1 MKRDALK
8 QDERAAATELGYI
21 FTFLLGVLLLTMFS
35 LWAYDIETATR
46 ERWNVNA
53 IQSNLDD
60 LAAAVE
66 RADEAS
72 RIDGANYAESVEW
85 RSSEADESR
94 FKLVLTDVE
103 ISLVDEGGTLD
114 TSVLISGT
122 GNGSHEGEIY
132 LGGAAKIWVVHNNGI
147 TSIQLDRPQSM

>member
-1 MKRDALK
+1 MIEFGLRRD
-8 QDERAAATELGYI
+8 EHAAATELGYV

-35 LWAYDIETATR
+35 VWAWDIETATR
-46 ERWNVNA
+46 SRWNENA
-53 IQSNLDD
+53 IEANMDD
-60 LAAAVE
+60 IAAAIE

-94 FKLVLTDVE
+94 FKLILNDFE

-122 GNGSHEGEIY
+122 GSGSHEGEIY
-132 LGGAAKIWVVHNNGI
+132 LGGATKIWVVHNNGI

>member
-1 MKRDALK
+1 MIEFGLRRD
-8 QDERAAATELGYI
+8 EHAAATELGYV

-35 LWAYDIETATR
+35 VWAWDIETATR
-46 ERWNVNA
+46 SRWNENA
-53 IQSNLDD
+53 IEANMDD
-60 LAAAVE
+60 IAAAIE

-72 RIDGANYAESVEW
+72 RIDGTNYAESVEW
-85 RSSEADESR
+85 RNSEADESR
-94 FKLVLTDVE
+94 FKLILTDVE

-122 GNGSHEGEIY
+122 GSGSHEGEIY
-132 LGGAAKIWVVHNNGI
+132 LGGAAKIWIVHNNGI

>member
-1 MKRDALK
+1 MIEFELRRD
-8 QDERAAATELGYI
+8 EHAAATELGYV

-35 LWAYDIETATR
+35 VWAWDIETATR
-46 ERWNVNA
+46 SRWNENA
-53 IQSNLDD
+53 IEANMDD
-60 LAAAVE
+60 IGAAIE

-94 FKLVLTDVE
+94 FKLILTDVE

>member
-1 MKRDALK
+1 MIEFELRRD
-8 QDERAAATELGYI
+8 EHAAATELGYV

-35 LWAYDIETATR
+35 VWAWDIETATR
-46 ERWNVNA
+46 SRWNENA
-53 IQSNLDD
+53 IEANMDD
-60 LAAAVE
+60 IGAAIE

-94 FKLVLTDVE
+94 FKLILTDVE
-103 ISLVDEGGTLD
+103 LSLVDEGGTLD

-122 GNGSHEGEIY
+122 GSGSHEGEIY
-132 LGGAAKIWVVHNNGI
+132 LGGAAKIWVVHHNGI

>member
-1 MKRDALK
+1 MIEFELRRD
-8 QDERAAATELGYI
+8 EHAAATELGYI

-35 LWAYDIETATR
+35 VWAWDIETATR
-46 ERWNVNA
+46 SRWNEIA
-53 IQSNLDD
+53 IEANMDD
-60 LAAAVE
+60 IAAAVE

-85 RSSEADESR
+85 RNSEADESK
-94 FKLVLTDVE
+94 FILILTDVE

-122 GNGSHEGEIY
+122 GSGSHEGQIS
-132 LGGAAKIWVVHNNGI
+132 LAGATKIWVVHNNGI

>member
-1 MKRDALK
+1 MIEFGLRRD
-8 QDERAAATELGYI
+8 EHAAATELGYV

-35 LWAYDIETATR
+35 VWAWDIETATR
-46 ERWNVNA
+46 SRWNENA
-53 IQSNLDD
+53 IEANMDD
-60 LAAAVE
+60 IAAAIE

-85 RSSEADESR
+85 RNSEADESR

-122 GNGSHEGEIY
+122 GSGSHEGEIY
-132 LGGAAKIWVVHNNGI
+132 LGGAAKIWIVHNNGI

>member
-1 MKRDALK
+1 MIEFELRRD
-8 QDERAAATELGYI
+8 EHAAATELGYV

-35 LWAYDIETATR
+35 VWAWDIETATR
-46 ERWNVNA
+46 SRWNENA
-53 IQSNLDD
+53 IEANMDD
-60 LAAAVE
+60 IAAAIE

-94 FKLVLTDVE
+94 FKLILTDVE

>member
-1 MKRDALK
+1 MREFGLRRD
-8 QDERAAATELGYI
+8 EHAAATELGYV

-35 LWAYDIETATR
+35 VWAWDIETATR
-46 ERWNVNA
+46 SRWNENA
-53 IQSNLDD
+53 IEANMDD
-60 LAAAVE
+60 IAAAIE

-94 FKLVLTDVE
+94 FKLILNDFE

-122 GNGSHEGEIY
+122 GSGSHEGEIY

>member
-1 MKRDALK
+1 MIEFGLRRD
-8 QDERAAATELGYI
+8 EHAAATELGYV

-35 LWAYDIETATR
+35 VWAWDIETATR
-46 ERWNVNA
+46 SRWNENA
-53 IQSNLDD
+53 IEANMDD
-60 LAAAVE
+60 IAAAIE

-85 RSSEADESR
+85 RNSEADESR
-94 FKLVLTDVE
+94 FKLILTDVE

-114 TSVLISGT
+114 TSVLISAT
-122 GNGSHEGEIY
+122 GSGSHEGELY

>member
-1 MKRDALK
+1 MIEFGLRRD
-8 QDERAAATELGYI
+8 EHAAATELGYV

-35 LWAYDIETATR
+35 VWAWDIETATR
-46 ERWNVNA
+46 SRWNENA
-53 IQSNLDD
+53 IEANMDD
-60 LAAAVE
+60 IAAAIE

-85 RSSEADESR
+85 RNSEADESR
-94 FKLVLTDVE
+94 FKLILTDVE

>member
-1 MKRDALK
+1 MIEFELRRD
-8 QDERAAATELGYI
+8 EHAAATELGYI

-35 LWAYDIETATR
+35 VWAWDIETATR
-46 ERWNVNA
+46 SRWNEIA
-53 IQSNLDD
+53 IEANMDD
-60 LAAAVE
+60 IAAAVE

-85 RSSEADESR
+85 RNSEADESK
-94 FKLVLTDVE
+94 FILILTDVE

-122 GNGSHEGEIY
+122 GSGSHEGEIS
-132 LGGAAKIWVVHNNGI
+132 LAGATKIWVVHNNGI
-147 TSIQLDRPQSM
+147 TSIQLDRPQST

>member
-1 MKRDALK
+1 MIEFGLRRD
-8 QDERAAATELGYI
+8 EHAAATELGYV

-35 LWAYDIETATR
+35 VWAWDIETATR
-46 ERWNVNA
+46 SRWNENA
-53 IQSNLDD
+53 IEANMDD
-60 LAAAVE
+60 IAAAIE

-85 RSSEADESR
+85 RNSEADESR
-94 FKLVLTDVE
+94 FKLILTDVE

-122 GNGSHEGEIY
+122 GSGSHEGEIY

>member
-1 MKRDALK
+1 MIEFELRRD
-8 QDERAAATELGYI
+8 EHAAAMELGYI

-35 LWAYDIETATR
+35 VWAWDIETATR
-46 ERWNVNA
+46 SRWNEIA
-53 IQSNLDD
+53 IEANMDD
-60 LAAAVE
+60 IAAAVE

-85 RSSEADESR
+85 RNSEADESK
-94 FKLVLTDVE
+94 FILILTDVE

-122 GNGSHEGEIY
+122 GSGSHEGQIS
-132 LGGAAKIWVVHNNGI
+132 LAGATKIWVVHNNGI

>member
-1 MKRDALK
+1 MIEFELRRD
-8 QDERAAATELGYI
+8 EHAAATELGYI

-35 LWAYDIETATR
+35 VWAWDIETATR
-46 ERWNVNA
+46 SRWNEIA
-53 IQSNLDD
+53 IEANMDD
-60 LAAAVE
+60 IAAAVE

-85 RSSEADESR
+85 RNSEADESK
-94 FKLVLTDVE
+94 FILILTDVE

-122 GNGSHEGEIY
+122 GSGSHEGQIS
-132 LGGAAKIWVVHNNGI
+132 LAGATKIWVVHNNGI
-147 TSIQLDRPQSM
+147 TSIQLDRPQST